1 MNRHSVKMKIQL
13 ENLLNH
19 DMDLVDD
26 SSDQV
31 ILFNKGRVVYQGTPY
46 RLFSDQTIIRE
57 SALIPPLHYQL
68 MHARKE
74 RNFV

>member
-1 MNRHSVKMKIQL
+1 MVT
-13 ENLLNH
+13 H

-26 SSDQV
+26 FSDKV
-31 ILFNKGRVVYQGTPY
+31 ILFNKGKVAYQGTPY
-46 RLFSDQTIIRE
+46 RLFSDQNLLCD

-74 RNFV
+74 SIYYED